1 MFLSVIIPTYNREK
15 LIGRAI
21 KSVLNQSFSDF
32 EIIVIDDGSKDTTKG
47 VVNSFKDQRIKYIYQ
62 ENKERSA
69 ARNNGIRNAT
79 GEWICFLDSDDYV
92 KPNFLFN
99 LHNEISKNNVDC
111 YLTGHTKKF
120 NNKVEVSIK
129 DPLPEVD
136 YVVDYCLT
144 NNETIPTCSLITRRS
159 IFLTHNFDERFS
171 NWEDTYLYLILLSN
185 YKYKSL
191 RLYDYVWVLHEESG
205 NVINEHKLEL
215 QFIEKYLFTI
225 NDLFLKHGNELKIR
239 GDKSS
244 LKKQYIRMKLKMFF
258 YRAYL
263 KNEVKLMFAILKM
276 HFVNKIYARDIIYY
290 LKSVLKIIY
299 KLITTRITV

>member
-1 MFLSVIIPTYNREK
+1 MFFSVIIPTYNREK

-69 ARNNGIRNAT
+69 ARNNGIRNTT
-79 GEWICFLDSDDYV
+79 GKWICFLDSDDYV

-99 LHNEISKNNVDC
+99 LHNEISKNNFDC
-111 YLTGHTKKF
+111 YLIGHTKKF

-129 DPLPEVD
+129 DPLPELD

-159 IFLTHNFDERFS
+159 IFLTYNFDERFN
-171 NWEDTYLYLILLSN
+171 NWEDTYLYLILLSK
-185 YKYKSL
+185 YQYKSL
-191 RLYDYVWVLHEESG
+191 KLYDYVWVLHERSG
-205 NVINEHKLEL
+205 NVINENKVEL
-215 QFIEKYLFTI
+215 PFIKKYLFTI

-239 GDKSS
+239 GDKTS
-244 LKKQYIRMKLKMFF
+244 LKKQHIRMKLKMFF

-263 KNEVKLMFAILKM
+263 QNEVKLMFTILKM
-276 HFVNKIYARDIIYY
+276 HFENKVYATDIIYY
-290 LKSVLKIIY
+290 IKSLSKIIY
-299 KLITTRITV
+299 KLRKT

>member
-1 MFLSVIIPTYNREK
+1 MFFSVIIPTYNREK

-69 ARNNGIRNAT
+69 ARNNGIRNTT
-79 GEWICFLDSDDYV
+79 GKWICFLDSDDYV

-99 LHNEISKNNVDC
+99 LHNEISKNNFDC
-111 YLTGHTKKF
+111 YLIGHTKKF

-129 DPLPEVD
+129 DPLPELD

-159 IFLTHNFDERFS
+159 IFLTYNFDERFN
-171 NWEDTYLYLILLSN
+171 NWEDTYLYLILLSK
-185 YKYKSL
+185 YQYKSL
-191 RLYDYVWVLHEESG
+191 KLYDYVWVLHEPYDCP
-205 NVINEHKLEL
+205 HK
-215 QFIEKYLFTI
+215 
-225 NDLFLKHGNELKIR
+225 
-239 GDKSS
+239 
-244 LKKQYIRMKLKMFF
+244 
-258 YRAYL
+258 
-263 KNEVKLMFAILKM
+263 
-276 HFVNKIYARDIIYY
+276 
-290 LKSVLKIIY
+290 
-299 KLITTRITV
+299 

>member
-1 MFLSVIIPTYNREK
+1 MFFSVIIPTYNREK

-69 ARNNGIRNAT
+69 ARNNGIRNTT
-79 GEWICFLDSDDYV
+79 GKWICFLDSDDYV

-99 LHNEISKNNVDC
+99 LHNEISKNNFDC
-111 YLTGHTKKF
+111 YLIGHTKKF
-120 NNKVEVSIK
+120 DNKVEVSIK
-129 DPLPEVD
+129 DPLPELD

-159 IFLTHNFDERFS
+159 IFLTYNFDERFN
-171 NWEDTYLYLILLSN
+171 NWEDTYLYLILLSK
-185 YKYKSL
+185 YQYKSL
-191 RLYDYVWVLHEESG
+191 KLYDYVWVLHERSG
-205 NVINEHKLEL
+205 NVINENKVEL
-215 QFIEKYLFTI
+215 PFIKKYLFTI

-244 LKKQYIRMKLKMFF
+244 LKKQHIRMKLKMFF

-263 KNEVKLMFAILKM
+263 QNEVKLMFTILKM
-276 HFVNKIYARDIIYY
+276 HFENKVYATDIIYY
-290 LKSVLKIIY
+290 IKSLSKIIY
-299 KLITTRITV
+299 KLRKT